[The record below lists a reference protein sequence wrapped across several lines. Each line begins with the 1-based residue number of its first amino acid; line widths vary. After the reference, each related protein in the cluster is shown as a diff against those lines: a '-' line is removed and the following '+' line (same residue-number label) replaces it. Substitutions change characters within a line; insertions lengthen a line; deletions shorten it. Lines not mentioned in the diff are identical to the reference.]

1 MGPCWTGRAAIC
13 AAVAEEVGTVM
24 AASGQITSGYGA
36 ALLIGVLLLL
46 TFVATTTAAIMHA
59 YRARRTK
66 TKQTKH
72 QPTDGLSDL
81 LPSGMGASL
90 WRCQALIT
98 EALIVRQRLSG
109 DIDAETYQA
118 RMNALA
124 HQAIS
129 ERRPQRNA

>member
-1 MGPCWTGRAAIC
+1 
-13 AAVAEEVGTVM
+13 M
-24 AASGQITSGYGA
+24 AASGQITSGYWA

-46 TFVATTTAAIMHA
+46 TFVATTTAGIMHA
-59 YRARRTK
+59 YRASRNETAD
-66 TKQTKH
+66 

-81 LPSGMGASL
+81 SPSGMGASL

-109 DIDAETYQA
+109 EIDPETYQA

-124 HQAIS
+124 RQAIS

>member
-1 MGPCWTGRAAIC
+1 
-13 AAVAEEVGTVM
+13 M

-46 TFVATTTAAIMHA
+46 TFVATTTGEIMRA
-59 YRARRTK
+59 YRARGNETA
-66 TKQTKH
+66 H

-81 LPSGMGASL
+81 LPSGMGPSL
-90 WRCQALIT
+90 WRCQALIA

-109 DIDAETYQA
+109 DIDAETYQV
-118 RMNALA
+118 RMNALT

-129 ERRPQRNA
+129 ERRPQRNALMRPCCRGVHDVQR